1 MYLNS
6 YFLGDILRNQGE
18 TVFYLKRQSISL
30 YFLGCTNKLK
40 LETER
45 RGGPLLLLGIKSEMS
60 WMEMSPN
67 AH

>member
-18 TVFYLKRQSISL
+18 TVFYWKHQHISL

-40 LETER
+40 PETER

-60 WMEMSPN
+60 WMEMSQN